1 MLRLYALV
9 TALLC
14 IAILSTPA
22 SARFAFNSLIK
33 GSEKAIEQGLL
44 SETERTRAALTVM
57 LASAGSTPANAS
69 CDDLQDWIRAGNA
82 AGNYEVLPGISVS
95 NLFSDTSVLPVFG
108 RSVVTWTRD
117 DFNALRGQLAKCR
130 RLVQADREMQ
140 ALYNTALKAAK
151 GSARAMRTKW
161 NAQTVAERNA
171 NSLLRQRNAPQYAE
185 ILAIARKALEGG
197 DTSADLQGLEP
208 RARGLGRQAADL
220 AKHRAY
226 LSKDEIAGYLARFAE
241 TQEVQETQTAARNE
255 KLDAL
260 LQEIASV
267 PVSQAGLSQLYRIA
281 NRTDIAAMSRQ
292 DATAYNKAFQ
302 ARRAFI
308 NRQLAQQ
315 QTRAKQALA
324 SQPAPVAA
332 RLDAILGG
340 KLGPAMTVAGLKT
353 GMSLADVRSTLAT
366 HMGYK
371 ESATFSNS
379 KQFTTVR
386 RELSRYTKQE
396 GRDGGLVNIQ
406 TKSGEVG
413 RIAYIEHFTGPI
425 DAKSL
430 QTQLTKNFGK
440 PKDVRVGGA
449 ITELS
454 WARDGHVLKVIAGRR
469 IADPAR
475 QRMNYRSSV
484 EVLLQSEAFIV
495 YLQGAKKHCAH
506 LRDKPSGQLSMNDKQ
521 AILTG
526 CLTP

>member
-9 TALLC
+9 TALVF
-14 IAILSTPA
+14 IASLATPA
-22 SARFAFNSLIK
+22 SALSKCDSIIK
-33 GSEKAIEQGLL
+33 DTKEAIEQGLL
-44 SETERTRAALTVM
+44 SEIEQSHAALTVM
-57 LASAGSTPANAS
+57 LASAGSASANAS
-69 CDDLQDWIRAGNA
+69 CDDLQAWIRAGDA
-82 AGNYEVLPGISVS
+82 AGNYELLPGISVN
-95 NLFSDTSVLPVFG
+95 NLFNDASVLPVFG

-117 DFNALRGQLAKCR
+117 DFNALQGQLAQCR
-130 RLVQADREMQ
+130 RQVQADREMQ

-151 GSARAMRTKW
+151 GSSRAMRTKW
-161 NAQTVAERNA
+161 NAQAVAKRDA
-171 NSLLRQRNAPQYAE
+171 NSLLQQRNFPQYAE
-185 ILAIARKALEGG
+185 VLAIARKALEGG
-197 DTSADLQGLEP
+197 DTSADLQALEP
-208 RARGLGRQAADL
+208 RARGLGQKAADL

-226 LSKDEIAGYLARFAE
+226 LSKDEIAGYFARFAE
-241 TQEVQETQTAARNE
+241 TQEVQETQTAARSE

-353 GMSLADVRSTLAT
+353 GISLADVRSTLAT

-430 QTQLTKNFGK
+430 RAKLTKSLGK
-440 PKDVRVGGA
+440 PKGVRVNGA

-454 WARDGHVLKVIAGRR
+454 WTRDSHLLKVIAGRR

-484 EVLLQSEAFIV
+484 EVLLQSEAFIE
-495 YLQGAKKHCAH
+495 YLKEAKKRCAL
-506 LRDKPSGQLSMNDKQ
+506 LRDKPVRQLSVNDKQ